1 MRLNLTLE
9 TFTFNGLHT
18 RIPGNILEGG
28 DDASGKRVVCNRNFF
43 PFLSFLFL
51 FQLFSLL
58 YSKIQIWEMD
68 RKG

>member
-1 MRLNLTLE
+1 MM
-9 TFTFNGLHT
+9 
-18 RIPGNILEGG
+18 P
-28 DDASGKRVVCNRNFF
+28 RVNALSVIGIFF